1 MTIHPA
7 TPKHQW
13 TNPRDLR
20 EELEDLADMA
30 AAAGFHVPLRDVLAH
45 LLNVRA
51 TVRGAAD
58 ETLTTVAP

>member
-7 TPKHQW
+7 TPKHPW

-20 EELEDLADMA
+20 EELEDLRDMA
-30 AAAGFHVPLRDVLAH
+30 AEAGLIGPLRDIMAH

-58 ETLTTVAP
+58 DVLTTVAP

>member
-7 TPKHQW
+7 TPKHPW

-30 AAAGFHVPLRDVLAH
+30 AEAGLIGPLRDIMAH
-45 LLNVRA
+45 LLTIRA
-51 TVRGAAD
+51 DGMQ
-58 ETLTTVAP
+58 LAP